1 MIRAARKVDK
11 PWGHEEIWAET
22 EHYVGKLLVVR
33 EGHRLPLQHHRFKT
47 ETIRVSSGKLLIE
60 IDDENGILGSHVLS
74 VGQVI
79 HIEPGR
85 RHRMK
90 ALSDVE
96 LIEVSTTELDDVV
109 RHEDDY
115 GRT

>member
-1 MIRAARKVDK
+1 MIRPSRRVEK

-22 EHYVGKLLVVR
+22 EHYIGKILVIR
-33 EGHRLPLQHHRFKT
+33 AGHRLSLQHHQVKI
-47 ETIRVSSGKLLIE
+47 ETIRVSSGELHLE
-60 IDDENGILGSHVLS
+60 IDDSTGVLGSHVLGP
-74 VGQVI
+74 GQVV
-79 HIEPGR
+79 HITPGT

-96 LIEVSTTELDDVV
+96 LIEVSTTELSDVV

>member
-1 MIRAARKVDK
+1 MIQASRKVEK
-11 PWGHEEIWAET
+11 PWGYEEIWAET
-22 EHYVGKLLVVR
+22 SHYVGKVLVVR
-33 EGHRLPLQHHRFKT
+33 EGHRLSLQHHRVKT
-47 ETIRVSSGKLLIE
+47 ETIRVSSGRLLLE
-60 IDDENGILGSHVLS
+60 IDDEHGVLGTHELS
-74 VGQVI
+74 AGQVI
-79 HIEPGR
+79 HIEPGI

-96 LIEVSTTELDDVV
+96 LIEVSTTELHDVV